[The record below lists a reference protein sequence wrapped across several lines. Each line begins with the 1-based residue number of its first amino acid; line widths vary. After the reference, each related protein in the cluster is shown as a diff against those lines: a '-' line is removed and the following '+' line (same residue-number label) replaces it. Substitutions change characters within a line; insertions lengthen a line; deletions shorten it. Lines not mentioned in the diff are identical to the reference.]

1 MSVPGSQTMSNLV
14 DFRRFSHY
22 IYKKHGVHTNPSTS
36 NPMKISLKTKLDVSF
51 LIVVLI
57 TGCIATV
64 VGVRL
69 IGGGT
74 IKQAQD
80 KVRLDLNSAREVYEA
95 NLRRIQTVLSFTAL
109 RPVTIRNALLQ
120 GDRELLQKKLEE
132 VRRKSGIDILTI
144 TDADGQVFLRAR
156 NPSVYGDSQKDDE
169 IVGRALSKKKTV
181 ASTTLVPREE
191 LKKEGEDLARRAHIR
206 FEPTRKAKPRPDAEE
221 TTGMMIKV
229 AVPIF
234 AEDKSLVGALYGGN
248 LLNRECSVRA
258 SNTVDQVKDLVYRVE
273 KYKGKDMG
281 TVTIFQGDLRISTNV
296 RKLDGSRAVGTRVS
310 SEVYDR
316 VLGKGLSW
324 IDRAFVVND
333 WYITAYEPIRNVRG
347 EVIGMLYV
355 GLLEDKF
362 ADMRRRTMWIFLG
375 ITFAGMVLALTASY
389 FLADGILKPIRD
401 LVYATHQVAHGN
413 LEHRV
418 AVRSKNEIGELAETF
433 NWMATSIQVRDE
445 KLKKQTEQ
453 VMASKR
459 LATLGRLA
467 AGVAH
472 EINNPLGGILV
483 YSHLLVEDTEEQDP
497 RKSNMEKIVRE
508 ATRCKDIVKG
518 LLEFAR
524 QAHPTVEQADLN
536 QILNNALHLLEG
548 QGVFRNVRLVRALS
562 PSLLPVLADRSQIEQ
577 VFTNILQNA
586 AEAME
591 EGGILTVTS
600 ASSQDGH
607 FVQVEIA
614 DTGPGIHEE
623 HVEKI
628 FEPFFTTKEV
638 GHGTGLGLAISYG
651 IVERHEGRLSVQSEA
666 GKGTTFSIQLPV

>member
-1 MSVPGSQTMSNLV
+1 
-14 DFRRFSHY
+14 
-22 IYKKHGVHTNPSTS
+22 
-36 NPMKISLKTKLDVSF
+36 MKISLKTRLDTSF

-69 IGGGT
+69 IGGGI

-95 NLRRIQTVLSFTAL
+95 NLQRIQTVLSFTAL

-120 GDRELLQKKLEE
+120 GDRELLQEKLEE

-144 TDADGQVFLRAR
+144 TDADGRVFLRAR
-156 NPSVYGDSQKDDE
+156 SPSVFGDSQKDDE
-169 IVGRALSKKKTV
+169 IVGKVLSERKSV

-191 LKKEGEDLARRAHIR
+191 LEKEGEDLARRAHIQ
-206 FEPTRKAKPRPDAEE
+206 FEPTPEEKSRPDAEE
-221 TTGMMIKV
+221 TIGMMIKA

-234 AEDKSLVGALYGGN
+234 TEDGTLVGALYGGN
-248 LLNRECSVRA
+248 LLNRECSIRS
-258 SNTVDQVKDLVYRVE
+258 SNTVDQVKDIVYRDE

-281 TVTIFQGDLRISTNV
+281 TATIFQGDLRISTNV
-296 RKLDGSRAVGTRVS
+296 RKLDGTRAIGTRVS
-310 SEVYDR
+310 SEVFDQ

-389 FLADGILKPIRD
+389 IFADGILKPIRD
-401 LVYATHQVAHGN
+401 LAHAAHQVAHGN

-418 AVRSKNEIGELAETF
+418 EVRSKNEIGELAETF
-433 NWMATSIQVRDE
+433 NWMATSIQVRE
-445 KLKKQTEQ
+445 EELKKQTEQ

-483 YSHLLVEDTEEQDP
+483 YSHLLVEDTEDQDP

-508 ATRCKDIVKG
+508 ATRCKHIVKG

-524 QAHPTVEQADLN
+524 QAHPKVEQADVT
-536 QILNNALHLLEG
+536 QILNSALHLLEG
-548 QGVFRNVRLVRALS
+548 QGVFRNVRLIRELS
-562 PSLLPVLADRSQIEQ
+562 PSLPTVLADRSQIEQ

-586 AEAME
+586 AEAMK
-591 EGGILTVTS
+591 EGGTITIKS
-600 ASSQDGH
+600 APSRDDD
-607 FVQVEIA
+607 FIQVDIV
-614 DTGPGIHEE
+614 DTGPGIPEE
-623 HVEKI
+623 HLEKI

-651 IVERHEGRLSVQSEA
+651 IIERHDGRLSVQSEVA
-666 GKGTTFSIQLPV
+666 GGTTFSIQLPV

>member
-1 MSVPGSQTMSNLV
+1 L
-14 DFRRFSHY
+14 
-22 IYKKHGVHTNPSTS
+22 
-36 NPMKISLKTKLDVSF
+36 
-51 LIVVLI
+51 
-57 TGCIATV
+57 
-64 VGVRL
+64 
-69 IGGGT
+69 GGGI

-80 KVRLDLNSAREVYEA
+80 KVRLDLNSAREVYEE

-120 GDRELLQKKLEE
+120 GDRELLQEKLEE
-132 VRRKSGIDILTI
+132 VRKKGSLDILTI
-144 TDADGQVFLRAR
+144 TDAHGKVFLRAR

-169 IVGRALSKKKTV
+169 IVGKVLSEKKQV

-191 LKKEGEDLARRAHIR
+191 LEKEGEDLARRAHIK
-206 FEPTRKAKPRPDAEE
+206 FEPTPKAKPRPDAEE
-221 TTGMMIKV
+221 TTGMMIKA

-234 AEDKSLVGALYGGN
+234 TEDGTLVGVLYGGN
-248 LLNRECSVRA
+248 LLNRECRIRPCFF
-258 SNTVDQVKDLVYRVE
+258 VDQVKDIVYRDE
-273 KYKGKDMG
+273 KYKGKDIG
-281 TVTIFQGDLRISTNV
+281 TATIFQGDLRISTNV
-296 RKLDGSRAVGTRVS
+296 RNLDGTRAIGTRVS
-310 SEVYDR
+310 SEVYDQ
-316 VLGKGLSW
+316 VFVKGLSW

-333 WYITAYEPIRNVRG
+333 WYITAYEPIRNIRG

-362 ADMRRRTMWIFLG
+362 ADMRRRTMWIFIG

-401 LVYATHQVAHGN
+401 LVYATHQVAQGN

-418 AVRSKNEIGELAETF
+418 EVRSKNEIGELAETF

-445 KLKKQTEQ
+445 ELKKRTEQ
-453 VMASKR
+453 VMESKR

-508 ATRCKDIVKG
+508 ATRCKHIVKG

-524 QAHPTVEQADLN
+524 QAHPKVEQADVN
-536 QILNNALHLLEG
+536 QILNSALHLLEG
-548 QGVFRNVRLVRALS
+548 QGVFLNVRLIRELS
-562 PSLLPVLADRSQIEQ
+562 PSLPPVKVDRSQIEQ

-600 ASSQDGH
+600 APSQDTH
-607 FVQVEIA
+607 FVEVDIA
-614 DTGPGIHEE
+614 DTGPGIGEE
-623 HVEKI
+623 HAEKI

-651 IVERHEGRLSVQSEA
+651 IVERHEGRLSVRSEE
-666 GKGTTFSIQLPV
+666 GEGTTFVIQLPV